1 MQRILS
7 EISWMPKSQND
18 KDVLLVN
25 RIKEGDRMA
34 FRELVDQY
42 KDVSLSLVDSILKDR
57 TKSEDVLQDVF
68 IKVFE
73 AIDSFKFRS
82 KFSTW
87 LFRIVVNTSF
97 NALKKDKKSLNLDAS
112 YDRLIDSSAIGVDA
126 IKSKDQKKYII
137 LAMARLRAD
146 EALVLRLFYL
156 CELSIKEIEE
166 VTSYKRAKIK
176 VDLHRGRDN
185 MYFHLKQMLGDEI
198 NQLL

>member
-1 MQRILS
+1 MS

>member
-1 MQRILS
+1 
-7 EISWMPKSQND
+7 MPKSQND
-18 KDVLLVN
+18 KDVLLIN
-25 RIKEGDRMA
+25 RIKEGDKTA
-34 FRELVDQY
+34 FRQLVDQY
-42 KDVSLSLVDSILKDR
+42 KDVSLSLVDSIVKDK

-73 AIDSFKFRS
+73 AIGSFKFRS

-97 NALKKDKKSLNLDAS
+97 NALKKDKKSLDLDAS
-112 YDRLIDSSAIGVDA
+112 FDTLIDASPIGVDV
-126 IKSKDQKKYII
+126 IKPIDQRKYIV

-156 CELSIKEIEE
+156 CELSIKEIEG
-166 VTSYKRAKIK
+166 VTGYKKAKIK

>member
-1 MQRILS
+1 
-7 EISWMPKSQND
+7 MPKSQND

-126 IKSKDQKKYII
+126 IKPKDQKKYII

>member
-126 IKSKDQKKYII
+126 IKPKDQKKYII

>member
-82 KFSTW
+82 RFSTW